1 MGSGQISQPISKC
14 QKREFP
20 GTFNFPLLFEFD
32 PFIHFYKA
40 FSLMKPYIRLV
51 FSVAFLAAIA
61 AISIAHAAE
70 QSLGTVD
77 QDTFVEFDSNAGIGG
92 TPRGTATFMEVRGG
106 DPFNSLSLTSKSL
119 VRFNLGAS
127 PAIDP
132 NLPYFFEVTTDDARN
147 SNDTFRLYSITDG
160 PTQTFNESTFSWEF
174 ADADFQNNA
183 PNATA
188 GFDNFLAA
196 GPLVGVFFAP
206 EPSQADAAIGIP
218 ILGSDIST
226 FVNGNTFATFGIT
239 STETNRLRFNTK
251 ENTGTPARLYTFD
264 VVNSQANGNLASAG
278 TWGGLPAADNWY
290 RVAGGNTVTVAAG
303 AFAGEGVIVDNG
315 TLDFV
320 PGVIV
325 DIPLIQLN
333 AGGNLSHSTPGNI
346 EIGDG
351 TLSRNDARFHGGLVI
366 NRDLAY
372 TAAAGESLTI
382 NLPIR
387 TRNTFTFNGGVGS
400 DLIMRFPQSSRGL
413 IQFNGAGDEVILS
426 EDEGVGGTLEM
437 NSTGGNTLVFD
448 GEDTEQEFGF
458 GTVVFNQPGTIDHRS
473 NTNPKSDRLQGVA
486 FLEVNAPVT
495 LDLTAPEVTNTG
507 GTTGNGRRIFQIT
520 RALRGGGDVDVNGT
534 LAAPGTGVG
543 NNSIQIGVDAGSDT
557 NVESVSYSGT
567 ITANAYADIEMRAS
581 MPAAKVVINGNG
593 QLTTGFDLAPEAI
606 VEVGEIDIHS
616 GGSLN
621 VGTQPQQLHV
631 VKSGGRTGNLTL
643 SSGSNLT
650 MQINEAE
657 DYVPGP
663 GDFDGVFFDKI
674 EVEGN
679 VTLGGT
685 LTIQLNPDV
694 VVPGVSPPPDPSY
707 FPPVL
712 GDTWDIISTVASP
725 SPADFDGSTVVDG
738 LDLAQWQG
746 DYGANGNS
754 DADGDGDSDGAD
766 FLAWQRSFGA
776 TSTSGTITGTFSN
789 LIVDDAFGDLAA
801 NNLALKINYIGTT
814 TVQIEVVAATSLR
827 AVPEPSALALAAL
840 ASAAGLWGR
849 RRRK

>member
-1 MGSGQISQPISKC
+1 MKL
-14 QKREFP
+14 
-20 GTFNFPLLFEFD
+20 TNHLLCS
-32 PFIHFYKA
+32 IA
-40 FSLMKPYIRLV
+40 FM
-51 FSVAFLAAIA
+51 AAIA
-61 AISIAHAAE
+61 TNSIAYAAE
-70 QSLGTVD
+70 LSLGSVD
-77 QDTFVEFDSNAGIGG
+77 ADTFVEFDSNGGIGG
-92 TPRGTATFMEVRGG
+92 TPRGTATYMEVRGG

-119 VRFNLGAS
+119 VRFDLGAS

-160 PTQTFNESTFSWEF
+160 PTQSFNEATFSWEF

-239 STETNRLRFNTK
+239 ETETNRLRFNTK
-251 ENTGTPARLYTFD
+251 ENVNTPARLYTFD
-264 VVNSQANGNLASAG
+264 VVNSQASGNLSSAG
-278 TWGGLPAADNWY
+278 AWVGGSPVADNWY
-290 RVAGGNTVTVAAG
+290 KIIGGNTVTVAAG

-315 TLDFV
+315 ALNFV
-320 PGVIV
+320 PGVVV
-325 DIPLIQLN
+325 DIPLIQIN
-333 AGGNLSHSTPGNI
+333 AGGTLTHSTPGNI

-366 NRDLAY
+366 NSDLSY
-372 TAAAGESLTI
+372 TAAAGENLTI

-387 TRNTFTFNGGVGS
+387 TRNTFTFNGGAGS
-400 DLIMRFPQSSRGL
+400 DLIMRFPQASRGL
-413 IQFNGAGDEVILS
+413 IQFNGSGDEVVLS

-473 NTNPKSDRLQGVA
+473 NTSPKSDRLQGLA
-486 FLEVNAPVT
+486 YLEVNAPMT

-507 GTTGNGRRIFQIT
+507 GSTGNGRRIFQIT
-520 RALRGGGDVDVNGT
+520 RALRGGGDMTVNGT
-534 LAAPGTGVG
+534 PSAPGVGVG
-543 NNSIQIGVDAGSDT
+543 NNSIQIGVDQGTDT
-557 NVESVSYSGT
+557 SIESVSFSGT
-567 ITANAYADIEMRAS
+567 MTANNYADIEMRTS
-581 MPAAKVVINGNG
+581 MPAAKVVINGAG
-593 QLTTGFDLAPEAI
+593 QLTTGFDLSPEAI
-606 VEVGEIDIHS
+606 VEVGEIQINS

-643 SSGSNLT
+643 GSGSKLT

-657 DYVPGP
+657 DYLPEPGEY
-663 GDFDGVFFDKI
+663 DGVFFDKI

-679 VTLGGT
+679 VILGGT

-694 VVPGVSPPPDPSY
+694 IVPGVSPPTDPQY

-712 GDTWDIISTVASP
+712 GDTWDIITTVGSP
-725 SPADFDGSTVVDG
+725 SPADFDGLNGVDSA
-738 LDLAQWQG
+738 DLAIWQG
-746 DYGANGNS
+746 SYGMNDAG

-766 FLAWQRSFGA
+766 FFAWQRSFGA
-776 TSTSGTITGTFSN
+776 NSAAGTISGTFSN
-789 LIVDDAFGDLAA
+789 LIVEDAFGDLAA
-801 NNLALKINYIGTT
+801 NNLALQINYIGTT
-814 TVQIEVVAATSLR
+814 TVQIEVVAASALS
-827 AVPEPSALALAAL
+827 AVPEPSASVLAAM
-840 ASAAGLWGR
+840 ASVAGLWGR
-849 RRRK
+849 RRSS